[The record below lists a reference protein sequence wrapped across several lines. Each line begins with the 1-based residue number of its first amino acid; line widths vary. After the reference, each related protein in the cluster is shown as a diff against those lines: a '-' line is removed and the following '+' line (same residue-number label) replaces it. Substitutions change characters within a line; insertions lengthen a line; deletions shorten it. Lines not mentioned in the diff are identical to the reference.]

1 MNKRTWI
8 IILNALIVVCEA
20 AALIMS
26 RTMGWGIF
34 WFYTHLSNLL
44 LAIGALL
51 MCVFM
56 ITKKELKDVPAYA
69 LMTKFA
75 GTVAGCLTFLVVIFL
90 LIPQS
95 MMTGGVPW
103 YAFYMGSQFILHLSN
118 PLLGAVSFLFFEN
131 DRRFNK
137 KKTIWIPVLLTLLYG
152 IVMIIMNYLKVVVGP
167 YFFLMVYA
175 QPWYMTVLWVVLII
189 GFVYLLARF
198 LLVQNQKQLHR
209 QRKKMRKT
217 GK

>member
-8 IILNALIVVCEA
+8 IVLNALIVVCEVF
-20 AALIMS
+20 ALVS
-26 RTMGWGIF
+26 SASMGWGIF
-34 WFYTHLSNLL
+34 WYYTHLSNLL

-56 ITKKELKDVPAYA
+56 IIKKDLKEVPAYA

-75 GTVAGCLTFLVVIFL
+75 GTAAGCLTFLVVIFL

-95 MMTGGVPW
+95 MMTGGMPW

-118 PLLGAVSFLFFEN
+118 PLLGLISFLFFEN

-152 IVMIIMNYLKVVVGP
+152 IVMIVLNYLKKIVGP

-175 QPWYMTVLWVVLII
+175 QPWYMTVLWVALIV

-198 LLVQNQKQLHR
+198 LLVQNQKQLHK
-209 QRKKMRKT
+209 QRKKARKA